1 MNRRDPLSI
10 FLYIL
15 AIVVVVWLLLEV
27 VARI

>member
-15 AIVVVVWLLLEV
+15 AIVVVVWLLLEI